1 MNELVDISY
10 EKNGAAASK
19 FGAPVFLRWIVKHNQ
34 VVGLNQKVAEI
45 DTGAATVQIGS
56 PVVGRLQDM
65 LATRGQSVRP
75 GQIVGRVLVHSEEA
89 DQKYNEQL
97 ASKIL
102 QTKRAV
108 ANDAAPAPSDEQTNQ
123 PALEEPETPEISAEP
138 TTQSA
143 PDELKQDEPDAP
155 PADEQNQAETQA
167 DSEPDA
173 ATETDS
179 ELAVATEPAAEDVE
193 TPPPSE
199 AADEQDEPPI
209 LEDVDE
215 PERALAA
222 LKESFALADSYEEAF
237 PESLEESL
245 PSSPAPSSP
254 TLPATTRA
262 VERYKPQITQIEFNA
277 SHRTRG
283 EYIADA
289 LLNRIPHISVTALVD
304 LTQTVATV
312 KQQYPQFEIN
322 QPAPLLTARVIAAAR
337 EAMRAEPE
345 LNAHYQDG
353 ALTIY
358 EEFNVNLRAVSAKGK
373 TVAPLIAAP
382 PNRAAKEL
390 AADLKNCLREINSG
404 AVKADMLKTGI
415 FTICDG
421 MRLGALMTAP
431 IVIMR
436 PQVAALG
443 IGALHRQTQLEQNSG
458 AETPSSRIMSYA
470 TLTVD
475 ARAVDDYQANQ
486 WLNAFKT
493 ALEAGS

>member
-1 MNELVDISY
+1 
-10 EKNGAAASK
+10 
-19 FGAPVFLRWIVKHNQ
+19 
-34 VVGLNQKVAEI
+34 
-45 DTGAATVQIGS
+45 
-56 PVVGRLQDM
+56 M

-167 DSEPDA
+167 ESEPDA
-173 ATETDS
+173 ATTTVAEV
-179 ELAVATEPAAEDVE
+179 AVATEIAAADVE
-193 TPPPSE
+193 SPPPSE

-222 LKESFALADSYEEAF
+222 LKESFALADSYEDAF
-237 PESLEESL
+237 PESLAESSPSSGAISS

-254 TLPATTRA
+254 NLPATTRA

-277 SHRTRG
+277 SRRTRG

-358 EEFNVNLRAVSAKGK
+358 EDFNVNLRAVSAKGK

-390 AADLKNCLREINSG
+390 ADDLKNCLREINSG
-404 AVKADMLKTGI
+404 AVKADMLKTGA

-421 MRLGALMTAP
+421 MRIGALMTAP

-443 IGALHRQTQLEQNSG
+443 IGALHRQTQLEQISG
-458 AETPSSRIMSYA
+458 AETLSSRIVSYA

-475 ARAVDDYQANQ
+475 ARAIDDYQANQ